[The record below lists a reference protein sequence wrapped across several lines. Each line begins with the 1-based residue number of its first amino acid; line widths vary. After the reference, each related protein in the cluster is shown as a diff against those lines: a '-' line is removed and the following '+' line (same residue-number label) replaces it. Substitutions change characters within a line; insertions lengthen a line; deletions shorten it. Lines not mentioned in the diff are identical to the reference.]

1 MQTQPT
7 PFINDLN
14 WYTPLRDLKVVVPN
28 DSTDL
33 PAGTCRAMIFNGT
46 GNMTFVTAGDT
57 TVTIAITAAWFG
69 VQYIMAKR
77 VLATGTTM
85 PASTIYAGY

>member
-1 MQTQPT
+1 MLNKPS

-28 DSTDL
+28 DAADL
-33 PAGTCRAMIFNGT
+33 PDGTCRAMIFNGT
-46 GNMTFVTAGDT
+46 GNVTFVTAGDT

-69 VQYIMAKR
+69 VQYIMAKKI
-77 VLATGTTM
+77 LATGTTM

>member
-14 WYTPLRDLKVVVPN
+14 WDTPLRDLKVVVPN

-46 GNMTFVTAGDT
+46 GNVTFVTAGDT